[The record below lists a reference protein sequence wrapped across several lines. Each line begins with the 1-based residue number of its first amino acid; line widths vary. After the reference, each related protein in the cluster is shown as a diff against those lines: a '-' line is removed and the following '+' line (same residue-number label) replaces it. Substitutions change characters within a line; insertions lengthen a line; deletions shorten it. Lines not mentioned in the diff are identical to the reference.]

1 MSKIKQIETFQSKY
15 KQLVSLLKMFRKFGY
30 DAEKKEASDYVQ
42 LQRYK
47 YFPINAK
54 LFVGFFAVSEKV
66 CNFVAENVI
75 TRFFMQR
82 RILLI
87 YTGGT
92 IGMNR
97 NPLTGALEPFDFEH
111 LLQNVPELA
120 QFDTQID
127 TYQFDPPID
136 SSDMTPALW
145 TDLSHCIAD
154 HYWQYDGFVVLHGT
168 DTMAYT
174 ASALSYMLE
183 NLTKPVVF
191 TGSQLPIG
199 QLRTDGKENLITS
212 IEIAAACDDE
222 GHALVPEVGIY
233 FNSHLLRGNRT
244 TKQSAEEFNA
254 FESFNYP
261 HLVDAGVNITYH
273 QERILKPDFSKSMT
287 PYFRLDN
294 NVIIFS
300 LFPGIREDL
309 IRHIIHTPNL
319 KAIVMRTF
327 GSGNA
332 PQSPWLLNA
341 LKEGTKN
348 GKVIVNVSQCLQGAV
363 EMSRY
368 DCGYHLQEAGVISG
382 RDMTV
387 ESAVTKLMFLQSHYP
402 DAPDTV
408 RHLMQQSICGE
419 MTI

>member
-1 MSKIKQIETFQSKY
+1 M
-15 KQLVSLLKMFRKFGY
+15 
-30 DAEKKEASDYVQ
+30 
-42 LQRYK
+42 
-47 YFPINAK
+47 
-54 LFVGFFAVSEKV
+54 
-66 CNFVAENVI
+66 
-75 TRFFMQR
+75 
-82 RILLI
+82 
-87 YTGGT
+87 
-92 IGMNR
+92 
-97 NPLTGALEPFDFEH
+97 
-111 LLQNVPELA
+111 
-120 QFDTQID
+120 
-127 TYQFDPPID
+127 
-136 SSDMTPALW
+136 
-145 TDLSHCIAD
+145 
-154 HYWQYDGFVVLHGT
+154 LHRT

-199 QLRTDGKENLITS
+199 QLRTDGKENLITAV
-212 IEIAAACDDE
+212 EIAAAKDDE
-222 GHALVPEVGIY
+222 GRAMVPEVGIY
-233 FNSHLLRGNRT
+233 FGGHLLRGNRT

-273 QERILKPDFSKSMT
+273 RDRILKPDFSKPMT
-287 PYFRLDN
+287 PHFRLDN

-332 PQSPWLLNA
+332 PQKSWLLNA
-341 LKEGTKN
+341 LREGTKN
-348 GKVIVNVSQCLQGAV
+348 GKVIVNISQCMQGAV

-368 DCGYHLQEAGVISG
+368 DCGFHLQEAGVISG
-382 RDMTV
+382 RDSTV

-402 DAPDTV
+402 DDPDTV
-408 RHLMQQSICGE
+408 RRLMQQSIRGE
-419 MTI
+419 MSV

>member
-1 MSKIKQIETFQSKY
+1 
-15 KQLVSLLKMFRKFGY
+15 
-30 DAEKKEASDYVQ
+30 
-42 LQRYK
+42 
-47 YFPINAK
+47 
-54 LFVGFFAVSEKV
+54 
-66 CNFVAENVI
+66 
-75 TRFFMQR
+75 MQR
-82 RILLI
+82 RVLLI

-97 NPLTGALEPFDFEH
+97 NPQTGALEPFDFEH
-111 LLQNVPELA
+111 LLQNVPELK

-127 TYQFDPPID
+127 TFQFEPPID
-136 SSDMTPALW
+136 SSDMSPALW

-154 HYWQYDGFVVLHGT
+154 HYWLYDGFVVLHGT

-183 NLTKPVVF
+183 NLTKPVIF

-212 IEIAAACDDE
+212 IEIAAACDEE

-233 FNSHLLRGNRT
+233 FNSSLLRGNRT

-261 HLVDAGVNITYH
+261 HLVDAGVNISYH
-273 QERILKPDFSKSMT
+273 LERILKPDFTKQMI
-287 PYFRLDN
+287 PHFRLDN

-387 ESAVTKLMFLQSHYP
+387 ESAVTKLMYLQSHHP
-402 DAPDTV
+402 DDPDTV
-408 RHLMQQSICGE
+408 RQLMQQSIRGE

>member
-1 MSKIKQIETFQSKY
+1 MTFNSK
-15 KQLVSLLKMFRKFGY
+15 V
-30 DAEKKEASDYVQ
+30 
-42 LQRYK
+42 
-47 YFPINAK
+47 
-54 LFVGFFAVSEKV
+54 
-66 CNFVAENVI
+66 
-75 TRFFMQR
+75 
-82 RILLI
+82 LLI

-97 NPLTGALEPFDFEH
+97 NPQTGALEPFDFEH
-111 LLQNVPELA
+111 LIQNVPELR
-120 QFDTQID
+120 QFDIEID
-127 TYQFDPPID
+127 TCQFQPPID
-136 SSDMTPALW
+136 SSDMSPMRW
-145 TDLSHCIAD
+145 TELSHCIAD
-154 HYWQYDGFVVLHGT
+154 HYDGYDGFVVLHGT

-174 ASALSYMLE
+174 ASALSYMLA
-183 NLTKPVVF
+183 NLTKPVIF

-212 IEIAAACDDE
+212 IEIAAAKDDK
-222 GHALVPEVGIY
+222 GRAMVPEVGIY
-233 FNSHLLRGNRT
+233 FGGHLLRGNRT

-273 QERILKPDFSKSMT
+273 RERMLTPDWQQPMT
-287 PYFRLDN
+287 PHYRLDN

-341 LKEGTKN
+341 LREGTRN
-348 GKVIVNVSQCLQGAV
+348 GKVIVNISQCMQGAV

-382 RDMTV
+382 RDATV
-387 ESAVTKLMFLQSHYP
+387 ESAVTKLMFLQARYDDP
-402 DAPDTV
+402 EQI
-408 RHLMQQSICGE
+408 RQLMQQSLRGE
-419 MTI
+419 MSQ

>member
-1 MSKIKQIETFQSKY
+1 MCC
-15 KQLVSLLKMFRKFGY
+15 
-30 DAEKKEASDYVQ
+30 
-42 LQRYK
+42 
-47 YFPINAK
+47 
-54 LFVGFFAVSEKV
+54 KV
-66 CNFVAENVI
+66 
-75 TRFFMQR
+75 
-82 RILLI
+82 LLI

-97 NPLTGALEPFDFEH
+97 NPATGALEPFDFNH
-111 LLQNVPELA
+111 LLNNVPELE

-127 TYQFDPPID
+127 TYQFQPPID
-136 SSDMTPALW
+136 SSDMSPARW

-154 HYWQYDGFVVLHGT
+154 HYQDYDGFVVLHGT

-183 NLTKPVVF
+183 NLTKPVIF

-212 IEIAAACDDE
+212 IEIAAAKDQQ
-222 GHALVPEVGIY
+222 GHAVVPEVGIY
-233 FNSHLLRGNRT
+233 FNARLLRGNRT

-261 HLVDAGVNITYH
+261 HLAEAGVNITYH
-273 QERILKPDFSKSMT
+273 TNRILKPDWDRPMT
-287 PYFRLDN
+287 PHFRLDN

-341 LKEGTKN
+341 LKEGTSA
-348 GKVIVNVSQCLQGAV
+348 GKVIVNISQCMQGAV
-363 EMSRY
+363 EMGRY
-368 DCGYHLQEAGVISG
+368 GCGYHLQESGVISG
-382 RDMTV
+382 GDSTV
-387 ESAVTKLMFLQSHYP
+387 EAAVTKLMFLQSHYSDP
-402 DAPDTV
+402 EAVRQLMTQSLRGEITV
-408 RHLMQQSICGE
+408 P
-419 MTI
+419 

>member
-1 MSKIKQIETFQSKY
+1 MR
-15 KQLVSLLKMFRKFGY
+15 RK
-30 DAEKKEASDYVQ
+30 V
-42 LQRYK
+42 
-47 YFPINAK
+47 
-54 LFVGFFAVSEKV
+54 
-66 CNFVAENVI
+66 
-75 TRFFMQR
+75 
-82 RILLI
+82 LLI

-97 NPLTGALEPFDFEH
+97 NPQTNALEPFDFEH
-111 LLQNVPELA
+111 LLHNVPELK
-120 QFDTQID
+120 QFDTLID
-127 TYQFDPPID
+127 TFQFQPPID
-136 SSDMTPALW
+136 SSDMSPARW
-145 TDLSHCIAD
+145 TELSHCIAD
-154 HYWQYDGFVVLHGT
+154 HYVDYDGFVVLHGT

-183 NLTKPVVF
+183 NLTKPVIF

-199 QLRTDGKENLITS
+199 QLRTDGKENLISS
-212 IEIAAACDDE
+212 IEIAAACDE
-222 GHALVPEVGIY
+222 NGRAFVPEVGIY
-233 FNSHLLRGNRT
+233 FNSHLL
-244 TKQSAEEFNA
+244 
-254 FESFNYP
+254 SFNYP
-261 HLVDAGVNITYH
+261 HLVDAGVNIIYH
-273 QERILKPDFSKSMT
+273 HGRILKPQWDKPMT
-287 PYFRLDN
+287 PHFRLDN

-341 LKEGTKN
+341 LKEGTHN
-348 GKVIVNVSQCLQGAV
+348 GKVIVNISQCLQGAV

-382 RDMTV
+382 HDMTV
-387 ESAVTKLMFLQSHYP
+387 ESAVTKLMYLQSHFS
-402 DAPDTV
+402 DDPDTV
-408 RHLMQQSICGE
+408 RSLMQKSIRGE